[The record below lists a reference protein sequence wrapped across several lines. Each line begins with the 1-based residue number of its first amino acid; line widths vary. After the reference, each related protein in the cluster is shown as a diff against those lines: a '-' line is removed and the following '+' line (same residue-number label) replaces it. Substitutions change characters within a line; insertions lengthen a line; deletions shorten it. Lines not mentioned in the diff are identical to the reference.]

1 MPGGLTSVGKGRS
14 CRRSPATSVKR
25 NQLYRVSMIE
35 KISKFQEIK
44 ILLTFIRHADEK
56 GHVDFDKT
64 NIGEDLGKIVWNG
77 NWVDSLLYKFNE
89 AGILHYEEIGEDGF
103 KPIIMAGVSSH
114 THEYLEGLIESVNEE
129 YDALESRIS
138 EILTFNPKLLSKT
151 ISDTQKKLDEV
162 SAHIGD
168 NEILKSIEKPLK
180 EIVHHFQSVSAVSS
194 NYEDVYK
201 NIIRPVQEEGRSGVK
216 ATVKWAV
223 ISIILSTC
231 ISLAI
236 NNWDEISALLQGV

>member
-1 MPGGLTSVGKGRS
+1 MDE
-14 CRRSPATSVKR
+14 
-25 NQLYRVSMIE
+25 N
-35 KISKFQEIK
+35 ISKFQEIK
-44 ILLTFIRHADEK
+44 LLLAFIRHADEK
-56 GHVDFDKT
+56 GKVNFDKT

-77 NWVDSLLYKFNE
+77 NWIDSLLYKLNE
-89 AGILHYEEIGEDGF
+89 AGVLHYEEIGEDGF

-114 THEYLEGLIESVNEE
+114 THEYLAGLIESVNEE
-129 YDALESRIS
+129 HNALESRIS

-151 ISDTQKKLDEV
+151 ISDTQAKLDEV
-162 SAHIGD
+162 AAHIGG
-168 NEILKSIEKPLK
+168 NELLKPIEKPLK
-180 EIVHHFQSVSAVSS
+180 EIRHHFQSVNAVSS
-194 NYEDVYK
+194 NYEDIYK

-236 NNWDEISALLQGV
+236 SNWNKISAILQGA